1 MTGCC
6 SMASARHSLLVSF
19 GERYTLLLIGVA
31 GTMVIA
37 RILPPSE
44 IGIFSIGAVL
54 VGLAQVLRDFG
65 VGQYVI
71 ASKTLTSEQLRAALG
86 VAVGTAWTLAVLVW
100 LISGPMADFYDQPRL
115 RDVMRLLALNFLLV
129 PFTALTLSYL
139 RRQLRVSA
147 IYIINTVHSLAQLVS
162 TVWLAT
168 QGYGCLSL
176 AWGTVAA
183 AIAALLVS
191 LPLRP
196 VELPWIPRLRGAR
209 AVLGFGLYATG
220 GNIVDEAGV
229 AAPDLIIG
237 KLLDAEAVA
246 TFGKAQALLNLFSQA
261 VTSAVSPVILPMFA
275 GQARDGRDFRAAYLL
290 TVSCM
295 TAVAWPFFA
304 LLGTLALPA
313 VNFVYGQQW
322 DAAAPLIRI
331 MCCSSAL
338 YSMFIMARYLFIA
351 TGHVREQARLDAVSV
366 TIRVLFLLPAAL
378 FGLEYVALAVVAGT
392 FFRSWLTWHS
402 LSKLALIDAGELLH
416 TVGRS
421 AALTALTA
429 VAPISALALMEP
441 GLPQL
446 MVASMCALLLWVAG
460 VMALR
465 HPLADELE
473 LAWRKILRRNA
484 V

>member
-1 MTGCC
+1 MV
-6 SMASARHSLLVSF
+6 SARRSLLVSF

-37 RILPPSE
+37 RMLPPAE
-44 IGIFSIGAVL
+44 IGIFSVGAVL

-65 VGQYVI
+65 VGQYVV
-71 ASKTLTSEQLRAALG
+71 ALKSLTPEQLRAALG
-86 VAVGTAWTLAVLVW
+86 VAVASAWTLAVLVA
-100 LISGPMADFYDQPRL
+100 LLSGVMADFYDQPRL
-115 RDVMRLLALNFLLV
+115 RDVMRLLAINFLLV

-147 IYIINTVHSLAQLVS
+147 IYTINTTHSIVQLVS
-162 TVWLAT
+162 TIWLAA

-183 AIAALLVS
+183 AVAALLVS

-196 VELPWIPRLRGAR
+196 AELPWLPRLRGAR
-209 AVLGFGLYATG
+209 AVLSFGFYATG

-275 GQARDGRDFRAAYLL
+275 GQARDGRDLRASYLL

-304 LLGTLALPA
+304 LLGTLALPV
-313 VNFVYGQQW
+313 VNFVYGEQW

-351 TGHVREQARLDAVSV
+351 TGQVREQARLDTFTVMF
-366 TIRVLFLLPAAL
+366 RVLLLLPAAL
-378 FGLEYVALAVVAGT
+378 VGLQWVAMAVVGGAL
-392 FFRSWLTWHS
+392 FRCWLTWRY
-402 LSKLALIDAGELLH
+402 LSRLAAIDARGLLRA
-416 TVGRS
+416 VSRS

-429 VAPISALALMEP
+429 LAPAGALVMMQS
-441 GLPQL
+441 GLAQL
-446 MVASMCALLLWVAG
+446 VVASVCAIPLWFAG
-460 VMALR
+460 VMVFQ
-465 HPLADELE
+465 HPLAEELE
-473 LAWRKILRRNA
+473 LVWRKVRRRDA